1 MKVLEFA
8 FDSRDSSG
16 PRDYLPYNYD
26 KNCVVYT
33 GTHDNETLKGW
44 LDSIEPEEIE
54 MIQKYIGRKVED
66 KSELVDEV
74 IRMAQ
79 ASTANT
85 CIIPMQDYLHL
96 DNKARMNT
104 PGKAEDN
111 WQFRFT
117 EDMLTDDMAKGM
129 KYLAKIYN
137 R

>member
-1 MKVLEFA
+1 M
-8 FDSRDSSG
+8 
-16 PRDYLPYNYD
+16 
-26 KNCVVYT
+26 YT

-44 LDSIEPEEIE
+44 LDSIKSEEIE

-104 PGKAEDN
+104 PSTLGVTGAGVQN
-111 WQFRFT
+111 PH
-117 EDMLTDDMAKGM
+117 
-129 KYLAKIYN
+129 KITKKIIQYN
-137 R
+137 KRIKQLI

>member
-1 MKVLEFA
+1 M
-8 FDSRDSSG
+8 
-16 PRDYLPYNYD
+16 
-26 KNCVVYT
+26 YT

-104 PGKAEDN
+104 PSTLGGN
-111 WQFRFT
+111 WCWR
-117 EDMLTDDMAKGM
+117 AKSTQIT
-129 KYLAKIYN
+129 KKLSNTIKEVTVIYG
-137 R
+137 RG